1 MIQLEN
7 TLLIHYKS
15 AANIARMLNDN
26 ISMLAPIFFSIAIL
40 LEYFSDWNFG
50 SVLKR
55 AVMCFLLISVFK
67 SIFDPSIKL
76 GFNIGNNILTNCKTT
91 EFCSYYL
98 NGKGK
103 DASNVGFK
111 DVIKNITNFSSYPI
125 LIIVS
130 LLFKFGLLLAVHAY
144 SMVYNVLSVTYP
156 LICYLGIL
164 LKYGEKS
171 FSSVLI
177 SILWLAITPI
187 ILSIVIVFL
196 AGTIDAGIGPQ
207 GEITLMGSLQLFV
220 LSLFSLGSL
229 FLSYKFV
236 TGEAVANF
244 GSQMAM
250 IGTTAMAVGGVT
262 NIVSGSK
269 SALGY
274 GAQGG
279 LNKLGVGGFNASRN
293 GISSLTSKSVS
304 HLPVSP
310 NDMLN
315 EKIGKHSTPIIPK
328 GSEAYKSLSIGKKAL
343 VGIDSVVNR
352 SQNLKAKSNL
362 IKDFKTVTTNGA
374 KNVPS
379 TLNPSGYKD
388 SIRNTPKPS
397 MEKRVPSFQPNKN
410 LGVGMRSTGNHS
422 ARNLLSKGVPKIAST
437 SIPNDFKKKNWWTES
452 NKFNNRTDQTKRD
465 GRV

>member
-15 AANIARMLNDN
+15 ATAIAQLINDN
-26 ISMLAPIFFSIAIL
+26 ISALAPVFFSIAIL
-40 LEYFSDWNFG
+40 MEYFSDWNFG
-50 SVLKR
+50 NVLKR
-55 AVMCFLLISVFK
+55 AVMCFLLLSVF
-67 SIFDPSIKL
+67 SAIFDPSIKL
-76 GFNIGNNILTNCKTT
+76 GFNIGNNILVKCETT

-103 DASNVGFK
+103 DASNLGFK

-156 LICYLGIL
+156 LISYLGIL
-164 LKYGEKS
+164 LKNGEKS

-187 ILSIVIVFL
+187 ILSTVIVFL

-244 GSQMAM
+244 GAQMAM
-250 IGTTAMAVGGVT
+250 IGTTAMAVGGFNNVFS
-262 NIVSGSK
+262 NSK
-269 SALGY
+269 SILGH
-274 GAQGG
+274 GAQGSMG
-279 LNKLGVGGFNASRN
+279 KVGSSINASRN
-293 GISSLTSKSVS
+293 GISNLTSKSVG
-304 HLPVSP
+304 HVPVSP
-310 NDMLN
+310 SDLLN
-315 EKIGKHSTPIIPK
+315 EKNGRYTSSIIPK
-328 GSEAYKSLSIGKKAL
+328 GSDAYKSLSTKQKIL
-343 VGIDSVVNR
+343 VGVDSAVNR
-352 SQNLKAKSNL
+352 TQNLKAKSSL
-362 IKDFKTVTTNGA
+362 MKDFKDVTA
-374 KNVPS
+374 KAPKNTPS
-379 TLNPSGYKD
+379 SVNPSGYKD
-388 SIRNTPKPS
+388 ALRKSASSIRPSSKQSYTQHKPTNGGLRS
-397 MEKRVPSFQPNKN
+397 SGNFSAKN
-410 LGVGMRSTGNHS
+410 LF
-422 ARNLLSKGVPKIAST
+422 SKGVPK
-437 SIPNDFKKKNWWTES
+437 NDSRNISPDQKSKKWWGMT
-452 NKFNNRTDQTKRD
+452 NNRVNIPGRD
-465 GRV
+465 GRVQ